1 MILAVGATGNVG
13 RELVSR
19 LVARGHDV
27 RAVSRDPGG
36 ARAVLPSGVDVRDV
50 AELGSALAGVRALF
64 LLQGLVTPGPVLAA
78 AARRGVER
86 VVYVSSMVAASYPGS
101 GIGRQIVAGERAVRD
116 SGLDWTLL
124 RPWEFQSNTLAWA
137 ASVRAG
143 GAVRV
148 PALGQPSP
156 AVAPADIAAV
166 AARALVDD
174 GHAGAVY
181 PLTGPAELTVEDK
194 VRVLGEVLGRPVS
207 LVVAGPVPEHEDPV
221 VRAALVPGVCGMDT
235 PGVLPTVAAVTGRPA
250 HDYARWVSANAGAFS
265 PV

>member
-1 MILAVGATGNVG
+1 VILAVGATGNIG

-36 ARAVLPSGVDVRDV
+36 ARAVLPSEVDVREV
-50 AELGSALAGVRALF
+50 SALPSALDGVRALF
-64 LLQGLVTPGPVLAA
+64 LLQGLVDPAPLLAD

-86 VVYVSSMVAASYPGS
+86 VVYVSSMVAAAYPES

-116 SGLDWTLL
+116 SGLGWTLV

-137 ASVRAG
+137 ASVRAEG
-143 GAVRV
+143 VVRV
-148 PALGQPSP
+148 ASLGKPSP

-166 AARALVDD
+166 SVRALVDD
-174 GHAGAVY
+174 GHAGGVY

-194 VRVLGEVLGRPVS
+194 VRVLGDVLGRPVS
-207 LVVAGPVPEHEDPV
+207 LVVAGAVPAHEDPV
-221 VRAALVPGVCGMDT
+221 VRAALVPGVCDMDT
-235 PGVLPTVAAVTGRPA
+235 PGVLPTVEEVTGRPA
-250 HDYARWVSANAGAFS
+250 HAYRRWVSANAAAFS
-265 PV
+265 PA

>member
-1 MILAVGATGNVG
+1 VILAVGATGNVG

-36 ARAVLPSGVDVRDV
+36 ARAVLPSEVDVRG
-50 AELGSALAGVRALF
+50 AAALSSVLDGVRALF
-64 LLQGLVTPGPVLAA
+64 LLQGLVEPGPLLAD

-86 VVYVSSMVAASYPGS
+86 VVYVSSMVAASFPES
-101 GIGRQIVAGERAVRD
+101 GIGRQIVAGEQAVRD
-116 SGLDWTLL
+116 SGLSWTLV

-137 ASVRAG
+137 PSVRAE

-148 PALGQPSP
+148 PSLGKPSP

-166 AARALVDD
+166 AVRALVDD
-174 GHAGAVY
+174 GHAGRVY
-181 PLTGPAELTVEDK
+181 PLTGPAELTVEEK

-207 LVVAGPVPEHEDPV
+207 LVVAGAVPAHEDPV
-221 VRAALVPGVCGMDT
+221 VRAALVPGVCDMDT
-235 PGVLPTVAAVTGRPA
+235 PGVLPTVAEVTGCPA
-250 HDYARWVSANAGAFS
+250 HAYARWVAANAGAFS
-265 PV
+265 PS